1 MARLSILD
9 MDIEQ
14 DKGGANIASS
24 VAWGYGPAH
33 AMPTLMG
40 MMGGQEETG
49 EMMTDSGQ
57 TVSMKSVLLMCR
69 VHFHVDHDSTRYRS
83 AFSLPSQEHE
93 IYDGFICQ

>member
-1 MARLSILD
+1 MARLSLLD

-14 DKGGANIASS
+14 DKGGANIASA

-40 MMGGQEETG
+40 MMGGHIQESPG

-57 TVSMKSVLLMCR
+57 VVSTQSALQRDLCIPTVALI
-69 VHFHVDHDSTRYRS
+69 
-83 AFSLPSQEHE
+83 Q
-93 IYDGFICQ
+93 